1 MHDAVVSSGVFK
13 GGIGR
18 CPPPFEPTLFF
29 KQFFTVHLH
38 NYKLEVCRQSLG
50 PFYVN
55 DFADVTPLPML
66 AEVLC
71 SKPGTLHSSLGV
83 RRPAEQGMWAG
94 IMLHCSVDCIVK
106 SAQSRHRRRPGHV
119 FRRSAL
125 RLLAHPQAMT
135 VLQIRLPI

>member
-1 MHDAVVSSGVFK
+1 M
-13 GGIGR
+13 
-18 CPPPFEPTLFF
+18 PPPLEPTLIFLNSF
-29 KQFFTVHLH
+29 LTVHLH

-55 DFADVTPLPML
+55 DFADVTPH
-66 AEVLC
+66 A
-71 SKPGTLHSSLGV
+71 S
-83 RRPAEQGMWAG
+83 RRFVFQAWNAAFVVGSTTTGRAGMWAG